1 MKKVFSIV
9 FTVFMLFSVVSL
21 TAFAVSDE
29 EEKTWT
35 TSFDEATGT
44 LTVSGTGVVDG
55 LYPLDGFAYNGKS
68 YAKEENYDIKKLVI
82 EEGITGLSVSFSYL
96 YELTEIIFPT
106 TLRTI
111 DCCFNYCDKL
121 QSVEFPANVDRI
133 GYHSF
138 SDCKS
143 LSTIKFNSSVSIG
156 YKFDET
162 ITYDFSNLPS
172 LKEITIHNGFLGGA
186 FWDCENLT
194 KVVMDGYVDF
204 RENSDANGCA
214 LNFGGK
220 NSENLVIYVTNQFME
235 NQLKPYFKT
244 EKTWTTSFDKA
255 TGTLTVSGTGVV
267 DGLYPLDCFAY
278 NGESYEKEENF
289 DIKKLVIEEGITG
302 LSVSFSY
309 LHELKEI
316 VFPSTL
322 KSIDCCFNY
331 CDKLESVDIPANV
344 KKIGNHSFNDCESLK
359 RIKFNDWISIGD
371 RRSEFG
377 ERILYDFSNLPS
389 LKEVTIPDGSFLGGA
404 FWDCENL
411 TKVVMEG
418 HIDLGGNN
426 DCNGYAINFGGEHSE
441 NLVVYVNTQ
450 TMVDNLKEYC
460 EYEFGVDVFFKI
472 VNRNIKPEFDF
483 MISDYPEF
491 DEDETVL
498 KDNLSSTNDEKPN
511 YKAIIIISV
520 VSAIILAT
528 VTTIIILKK
537 KK

>member
-1 MKKVFSIV
+1 M
-9 FTVFMLFSVVSL
+9 TE
-21 TAFAVSDE
+21 FASYFLKAVIS
-29 EEKTWT
+29 
-35 TSFDEATGT
+35 A
-44 LTVSGTGVVDG
+44 LAGVGVM
-55 LYPLDGFAYNGKS
+55 
-68 YAKEENYDIKKLVI
+68 EW
-82 EEGITGLSVSFSYL
+82 
-96 YELTEIIFPT
+96 
-106 TLRTI
+106 
-111 DCCFNYCDKL
+111 
-121 QSVEFPANVDRI
+121 
-133 GYHSF
+133 
-138 SDCKS
+138 
-143 LSTIKFNSSVSIG
+143 
-156 YKFDET
+156 
-162 ITYDFSNLPS
+162 
-172 LKEITIHNGFLGGA
+172 LK
-186 FWDCENLT
+186 
-194 KVVMDGYVDF
+194 
-204 RENSDANGCA
+204 
-214 LNFGGK
+214 NF
-220 NSENLVIYVTNQFME
+220 I
-235 NQLKPYFKT
+235 KT
-244 EKTWTTSFDKA
+244 EKTWTTSFDEA

-483 MISDYPEF
+483 MISDNF
-491 DEDETVL
+491 WFSCFA
-498 KDNLSSTNDEKPN
+498 KSSFSLSARSKSSFN
-511 YKAIIIISV
+511 IIALTIPSAPAPII
-520 VSAIILAT
+520 AT
-528 VTTIIILKK
+528 FFIYYSNI
-537 KK
+537 